1 MVVVANQPVSIP
13 PYFLAGAELRLRLFP
28 NDNYLISDRIP
39 IIMLWDSVSGM
50 RWRKSYLGPTY
61 STFMTSF
68 LPCVFSGQSH
78 HVDIDALPQRETV
91 TALLTLPIDL
101 LGVTASESEEE
112 SESNNNGPNRL
123 SDMQVDLD
131 DEGSASSSTRLSA
144 SLRSSQHLLGGS
156 SAPISD
162 DGSSGLVTSTSMESA
177 SDVFS
182 EAQLLLP
189 RYPSDCV
196 PVAVFCIATH
206 DEIYGIV
213 ASALMQRHAL
223 GIDTP
228 LLSLSFSPEAWK
240 VQLVIGW
247 PSTRTDHDCVDL
259 HIAHAPLTQG
269 EDHSLGV
276 FDVSNFASLRTLFNF
291 LVALAPALA
300 TPMAD
305 AQEMIRMGSVRHDFQ
320 ARIETWLRGFSSSD
334 VPDPLSQ
341 DEREHARVNTS
352 GLSLHDLKVE
362 RDNIL
367 QDIARLLINA
377 ASFFSIPS
385 IVKSKAFH
393 RVDENYPA
401 PADVTVFDV
410 LLENNAVVHPW
421 PTPDFPDGLSG
432 IDMTK
437 TICQDYVYA
446 YKFPESI
453 NGDGLDALSAQASQ
467 AWGDYTDAVAEDDRL
482 RNAAGIP
489 PIRTTAASQ
498 LDILRILPEILRVCG
513 NAQRDVDRTG
523 SRQDW
528 DALLQLCLQGA
539 SNAALAVPHIRS
551 ERSVPFPR
559 NAYFDEIHRQ
569 PNLYY
574 GQGPV
579 TGPFRRNLYGL
590 FWRPPRVP
598 RSTVPAWLQRARSE
612 LQRTMAEEHTS
623 RVRCAGAWM
632 HRQLVESCRYEGLLI
647 DLRVLDSAAEAS
659 CDTVAFLSIPDVFCV
674 DGADKESVQRVAEFG
689 VIGEYSPN
697 RPSRHSFTWNEAGNA
712 RALNATR
719 PSSQEDQNMTSRD
732 GYAKSYNELPLP
744 LLWLEDSM
752 VHGSFDEAFNQSRYR
767 ILSAGRFLA
776 AIGIYNLPIFAIATE
791 GSKAHLL
798 CGWATKSVP
807 NPEPCDVLVHLADFN
822 CPVWDLQDT
831 NEAIKFC
838 AFLLQLRHLHAP
850 RVRTAF
856 EACREEFTHAW
867 RCDPTAGRF
876 QWTLQ
881 HQQRDAR
888 LEHLFEK
895 RKTQEDKLRCWSP
908 RIHEVE
914 GLMEALEVPA
924 LTESSVPA
932 WVRELDDR
940 VQRMDPEEPDERLQ
954 YIASVRS
961 RNTEF

>member
-1 MVVVANQPVSIP
+1 RSYSRAHSTRLMISIP
-13 PYFLAGAELRLRLFP
+13 PYCVAGAELRLRSFP

-39 IIMLWDSVSGM
+39 IIVLWDSVSGM

-61 STFMTSF
+61 T
-68 LPCVFSGQSH
+68 
-78 HVDIDALPQRETV
+78 
-91 TALLTLPIDL
+91 
-101 LGVTASESEEE
+101 
-112 SESNNNGPNRL
+112 
-123 SDMQVDLD
+123 
-131 DEGSASSSTRLSA
+131 
-144 SLRSSQHLLGGS
+144 
-156 SAPISD
+156 
-162 DGSSGLVTSTSMESA
+162 
-177 SDVFS
+177 
-182 EAQLLLP
+182 
-189 RYPSDCV
+189 
-196 PVAVFCIATH
+196 
-206 DEIYGIV
+206 
-213 ASALMQRHAL
+213 
-223 GIDTP
+223 
-228 LLSLSFSPEAWK
+228 
-240 VQLVIGW
+240 
-247 PSTRTDHDCVDL
+247 VDL

-305 AQEMIRMGSVRHDFQ
+305 AQEMICSQSLPERPMRRADGAAVGSVHRDLR
-320 ARIETWLRGFSSSD
+320 ARIEAWLRGFSSSD
-334 VPDPLSQ
+334 VPDSLSP
-341 DEREHARVNTS
+341 DERYVVCDRLWILFTDGREHTRVNTS
-352 GLSLHDLKVE
+352 GLDLKDLKDE
-362 RDNIL
+362 RERIL
-367 QDIARLLINA
+367 QDIASPENCSVLL
-377 ASFFSIPS
+377 SYPEFRQGQHTTSE
-385 IVKSKAFH
+385 K
-393 RVDENYPA
+393 NYPT

-432 IDMTK
+432 IDKTK
-437 TICQDYVYA
+437 TICEDYVYA
-446 YKFPESI
+446 YKFPKS
-453 NGDGLDALSAQASQ
+453 NDGDGLSAQAAH
-467 AWGDYTDAVAEDDRL
+467 AWDDYTRAVAEDDRL
-482 RNAAGIP
+482 RNAAGIS

-498 LDILRILPEILRVCG
+498 LDILQILPEILRMCG
-513 NAQRDVDRTG
+513 NAQRDVDPTG

-528 DALLQLCLQGA
+528 DALLQLCLQDA
-539 SNAALAVPHIRS
+539 SNAALAFPHIRS

-569 PNLYY
+569 PNLYL
-574 GQGPV
+574 GQEPV
-579 TGPFRRNLYGL
+579 TRPFRKNLFGL
-590 FWRPPRVP
+590 YWRASQVS
-598 RSTVPAWLQRARSE
+598 RSTVPAWLQQARSE
-612 LQRTMAEEHTS
+612 LQQTMAEEHTS

-632 HRQLVESCRYEGLLI
+632 KRQIHGTSRYKGLLI

-674 DGADKESVQRVAEFG
+674 DGADKESVQLVSEFSI
-689 VIGEYSPN
+689 IGRYTPN

-712 RALNATR
+712 RALNATH
-719 PSSQEDQNMTSRD
+719 PSSQEDENMSSRD

-767 ILSAGRFLA
+767 ILSSGRFLA
-776 AIGIYNLPIFAIATE
+776 AIGIYDLPIFAIATE

-831 NEAIKFC
+831 REAIKFC

-888 LEHLFEK
+888 LEHLYEK
-895 RKTQEDKLRCWSP
+895 RKTQEDKLRHWSP
-908 RIHEVE
+908 RIREVE

-924 LTESSVPA
+924 STESSVPA
-932 WVRELDDR
+932 WV
-940 VQRMDPEEPDERLQ
+940 
-954 YIASVRS
+954 
-961 RNTEF
+961 